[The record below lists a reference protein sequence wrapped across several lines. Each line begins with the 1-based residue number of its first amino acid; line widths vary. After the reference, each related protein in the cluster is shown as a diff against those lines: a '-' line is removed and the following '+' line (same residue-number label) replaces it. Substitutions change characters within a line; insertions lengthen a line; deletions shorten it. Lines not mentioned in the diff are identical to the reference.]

1 MGAAEAGS
9 WMRRVNAS
17 LHKVIAA
24 EVGVLK
30 DPRLG
35 FVTITAVDTSPDL
48 KNAIVSYTVLGDDQ
62 QRIETAKALA
72 AATPRVQRAMGRAV
86 RLKFTPRIAFRFDER
101 ADEGERLSAL
111 LRQLEDGDDEGS

>member
-1 MGAAEAGS
+1 MSADTGS

-24 EVGVLK
+24 EVELLK

-48 KNAIVSYTVLGDDQ
+48 RNAIVSYAVLGDDE
-62 QRIETAKALA
+62 QRAQTAKALA
-72 AATPRVQRAMGRAV
+72 AATPRVQRAVGRAV
-86 RLKFTPRIAFRFDER
+86 RLKFTPHLAFRLDER
-101 ADEGERLSAL
+101 ADQGARLSAI
-111 LRQLEDGDDEGS
+111 LRRLEEGDDDDGA

>member
-1 MGAAEAGS
+1 MGAAAAGS

-62 QRIETAKALA
+62 QRVETAKALA
-72 AATPRVQRAMGRAV
+72 AATRRVQRAMGRAV
-86 RLKFTPRIAFRFDER
+86 RLKFTPRIAFRLDER